1 MVCCYGENSF
11 EIKLLNLKNLLG
23 SSIKDLENVALDYGQ
38 AGFRGRQ
45 IYNWIYNYRNKKKN
59 IEQIEVLPLDF
70 RKRLKDDGFKVSDLS
85 IHQRN
90 LANDGT
96 LKLLLSTED
105 NESIECVGIPT
116 EKRLTACL
124 SSQVGCPMD
133 CKFCATGKEGLK
145 RSLKASEMLDQIL
158 FIENEMNRKV
168 TNIVFMGMGEP
179 LLNIDDLIVSIRSI
193 NEDFKISQRKITV
206 STVAIPKMI
215 NKLSAK
221 SFQILG
227 NCQFTLAISL
237 HAPNQ
242 KIREKIIP
250 SAKNYEIE
258 NIIDDCKQYVR
269 DTGRRVSFEYLMLSG
284 VNDKIEH
291 ANELSNLLKGFQCH
305 VNLIQ
310 YNQIDEVEFKR
321 TSLKNLQL
329 FQSRLINSGIAVS
342 LRKSRGLDKNA
353 ACGQLRQNAKNK

>member
-1 MVCCYGENSF
+1 
-11 EIKLLNLKNLLG
+11 LKDLLG
-23 SSIKDLENVALDYGQ
+23 SSIKELENVALNYGQ
-38 AGFRGRQ
+38 AAFRGRQ
-45 IYNWIYNYRNKKKN
+45 IHNWIYNYRNKNKN
-59 IEQIEVLPLDF
+59 IEQIEILPLDF
-70 RKRLKDDGFKVSDLS
+70 RKKLKNDGFKVSELAL
-85 IHQRN
+85 QEKN
-90 LANDGT
+90 LASDGT
-96 LKLLLSTED
+96 TKLLLSTSD
-105 NESIECVGIPT
+105 SESIECVGIPT

-145 RSLKASEMLDQIL
+145 RSLKTSEILDQIL

-179 LLNIDDLIVSIRSI
+179 LLNIDDLLLSIRSI
-193 NEDFKISQRKITV
+193 NEDFQISQRKITV

-215 NKLSAK
+215 NKLSEK

-237 HAPNQ
+237 HASNQ
-242 KIREKIIP
+242 KTREIIIP
-250 SAKNYEIE
+250 SARNYKIN
-258 NIIDDCKQYVR
+258 NIIEDCKQFVK
-269 DTGRRVSFEYLMLSG
+269 DTGRRVSFEYLMLGG
-284 VNDKIEH
+284 VNDKLEH

-321 TSLKNLQL
+321 TSFKNLQL
-329 FQSRLINSGIAVS
+329 FQSILYENGIATS
-342 LRKSRGLDKNA
+342 FRKSRGLDKNA
-353 ACGQLRQNAKNK
+353 ACGQLRQNARNNIV

>member
-1 MVCCYGENSF
+1 
-11 EIKLLNLKNLLG
+11 LKNLLG
-23 SSIKDLENVALDYGQ
+23 CSVKDLENVALNYGQ
-38 AGFRGRQ
+38 AAFRGRQ
-45 IYNWIYNYRNKKKN
+45 IYSWIYNYKNRLKN
-59 IEQIEVLPLDF
+59 IDQINVLPLNF
-70 RKRLKDDGFKVSDLS
+70 RNQLKNEGYLFGELTLIEKC
-85 IHQRN
+85 

-96 LKLLLSTED
+96 LKLLLNTRD
-105 NESIECVGIPT
+105 NETLECVGIPT

-145 RSLKASEMLDQIL
+145 RSLKASEILDQIL

-179 LLNIDDLIVSIRSI
+179 LLNIDDLLLSIRSI
-193 NEDFKISQRKITV
+193 NNDFQISQRKITV
-206 STVAIPKMI
+206 STVAVPKMI

-237 HAPNQ
+237 HASNQ
-242 KIREKIIP
+242 KTRETIIP
-250 SAKNYEIE
+250 SAKNYEIK
-258 NIIDDCKQYVR
+258 NIIEDCKRFVR
-269 DTGRRVSFEYLMLSG
+269 ETGRRISFEYLMLSG
-284 VNDKIEH
+284 VNDKLEH
-291 ANELSNLLKGFQCH
+291 AYGLSNLLKGFQCH

-342 LRKSRGLDKNA
+342 LRKCRGLDKNA
-353 ACGQLRQNAKNK
+353 ACGQL

>member
-1 MVCCYGENSF
+1 M
-11 EIKLLNLKNLLG
+11 KNLLG
-23 SSIKDLENVALDYGQ
+23 SSIKELENVALGYGQ
-38 AGFRGRQ
+38 AAFRGRQ
-45 IYNWIYNYRNKKKN
+45 IYNWIYNYRNRKKN

-70 RKRLKDDGFKVSDLS
+70 RKRLQEDGYKVNELS
-85 IHQRN
+85 FQEKT

-96 LKLLLSTED
+96 LKLLLSTGD

-145 RSLKASEMLDQIL
+145 RSLKVSEILDQIL
-158 FIENEMNRKV
+158 FIENEMNQKV

-179 LLNIDDLIVSIRSI
+179 LLNIDDLLLSIRSI
-193 NEDFKISQRKITV
+193 NEDFQISQRKITV

-227 NCQFTLAISL
+227 KCQFTLAISL
-237 HAPNQ
+237 HASNQ
-242 KIREKIIP
+242 KTREMIIP
-250 SAKNYEIE
+250 SAKNYDIK
-258 NIIDDCKQYVR
+258 NIIEDSKQFVK
-269 DTGRRVSFEYLMLSG
+269 DTGRRVSFEYLMLNG
-284 VNDKIEH
+284 VNDKLEH

-310 YNQIDEVEFKR
+310 YNQIDEVEFQR
-321 TSLKNLQL
+321 ASLNNLKS
-329 FQSRLINSGIAVS
+329 FQSRLSQNGIAVS

-353 ACGQLRQNAKNK
+353 ACGQLRQNARNK

>member
-1 MVCCYGENSF
+1 
-11 EIKLLNLKNLLG
+11 LKNLLG
-23 SSIKDLENVALDYGQ
+23 SSVKDLENVAIDYGQ
-38 AGFRGRQ
+38 AAFRGRQ

-59 IEQIEVLPLDF
+59 IDQIEVLPLDF
-70 RKRLKDDGFKVSDLS
+70 RKKLKDDGFKVSELS
-85 IHQRN
+85 FQEKK

-96 LKLLLSTED
+96 LKLLLSTDD

-145 RSLKASEMLDQIL
+145 RSLNASEILDQIL

-179 LLNIDDLIVSIRSI
+179 LLNIDELLLSIRSI

-206 STVAIPKMI
+206 STVAVPKMI

-242 KIREKIIP
+242 KIRETIIP

-258 NIIDDCKQYVR
+258 NIIEDCKQYVR

-284 VNDKIEH
+284 VNDKSEH
-291 ANELSNLLKGFQCH
+291 ANELINLLGGFQCH

-310 YNQIDEVEFKR
+310 YNQIEEIDFKR
-321 TSLKNLQL
+321 VSLKNLQL
-329 FQSRLINSGIAVS
+329 FQSRLSHNGIAVS
-342 LRKSRGLDKNA
+342 FRKSRGLDKNA
-353 ACGQLRQNAKNK
+353 ACGQLRQNAKSK

>member
-1 MVCCYGENSF
+1 
-11 EIKLLNLKNLLG
+11 LKNLLG

-59 IEQIEVLPLDF
+59 IDQIDVLPLDF
-70 RKRLKDDGFKVSDLS
+70 RKRLKDDGFKVSDLN
-85 IHQRN
+85 IHERN

-145 RSLKASEMLDQIL
+145 RSLKANEILDQIL

-179 LLNIDDLIVSIRSI
+179 LLNIDDLLLAIRSI
-193 NEDFKISQRKITV
+193 NEDFQISQRKITV
-206 STVAIPKMI
+206 STVAVPKMI

-221 SFQILG
+221 SFQLLG

-237 HAPNQ
+237 HASNQ

-258 NIIDDCKQYVR
+258 NIIEDCRQYVK
-269 DTGRRVSFEYLMLSG
+269 DTGRRISFEYLMLCG

-310 YNQIDEVEFKR
+310 YNQIDEVEFQR
-321 TSLKNLQL
+321 ACLKNLQS
-329 FQSRLINSGIAVS
+329 FQSRLSHNGIAVS

-353 ACGQLRQNAKNK
+353 ACGQLRQNARN

>member
-1 MVCCYGENSF
+1 
-11 EIKLLNLKNLLG
+11 LKNLLG
-23 SSIKDLENVALDYGQ
+23 SSVKDLENVALGYGQ
-38 AGFRGRQ
+38 AAFRGRQ

-59 IEQIEVLPLDF
+59 IDQIEVLPLDF
-70 RKRLKDDGFKVSDLS
+70 RKKLKDAGFKVSELIIKD
-85 IHQRN
+85 RN
-90 LANDGT
+90 LAKDGT
-96 LKLLLSTED
+96 LKLLLSTDD

-145 RSLKASEMLDQIL
+145 RSLKASEILDQIL
-158 FIENEMNRKV
+158 SIENEMNRKV
-168 TNIVFMGMGEP
+168 TNVVFMGMGEP
-179 LLNIDDLIVSIRSI
+179 LLNIDDLLLSIRSI
-193 NEDFKISQRKITV
+193 NEDFQISQRKITV

-215 NKLSAK
+215 SKLSIK

-227 NCQFTLAISL
+227 KCQFTLAISL
-237 HAPNQ
+237 HASNQ
-242 KIREKIIP
+242 KIREMIIP
-250 SAKNYEIE
+250 SAKNYEIK
-258 NIIDDCKQYVR
+258 NIIEDCKKFVG

-284 VNDKIEH
+284 VNDKLEH
-291 ANELSNLLKGFQCH
+291 AIELSNLLKGFQCH

-310 YNQIDEVEFKR
+310 YNQIEEVDFKR

-329 FQSRLINSGIAVS
+329 FQSRLINNGIAVS

>member
-1 MVCCYGENSF
+1 M
-11 EIKLLNLKNLLG
+11 KNLLG
-23 SSIKDLENVALDYGQ
+23 SSIKDLENLALGYGQ
-38 AGFRGRQ
+38 ASFRGRQ
-45 IYNWIYNYRNKKKN
+45 IYSWIYNYKNKNKN
-59 IEQIEVLPLDF
+59 IDQIEVLPLDF
-70 RKRLKDDGFKVSDLS
+70 RKKLKDDGFKVSELS
-85 IHQRN
+85 FEEKKQ
-90 LANDGT
+90 ANDGT
-96 LKLLLSTED
+96 LKLLLSTGD
-105 NESIECVGIPT
+105 HESIECVGIPT

-145 RSLKASEMLDQIL
+145 RSLKASEILDQIL
-158 FIENEMNRKV
+158 FIESVMNRKV

-179 LLNIDDLIVSIRSI
+179 LLNIEELLLSIRSI
-193 NEDFKISQRKITV
+193 NEDFQISQRKITV
-206 STVAIPKMI
+206 STVAVPKMMS
-215 NKLSAK
+215 KLSEK

-237 HAPNQ
+237 HASNQ
-242 KIREKIIP
+242 KTREMIIP
-250 SAKNYEIE
+250 SAKNYDIR
-258 NIIDDCKQYVR
+258 NIIEDSKQFVK

-284 VNDKIEH
+284 VNDKLEH
-291 ANELSNLLKGFQCH
+291 ANELTNLLRGFQCH

-321 TSLKNLQL
+321 ASLKNLQL
-329 FQSRLINSGIAVS
+329 FQSRLSNNGIAVS

>member
-1 MVCCYGENSF
+1 M
-11 EIKLLNLKNLLG
+11 KNLLG
-23 SSIKDLENVALDYGQ
+23 SSVKDLENVALDYGQ
-38 AGFRGRQ
+38 AAFRGRQ
-45 IYNWIYNYRNKKKN
+45 IYNWIYNYRNKNKN
-59 IEQIEVLPLDF
+59 IDQIEVLPLDF
-70 RKRLKDDGFKVSDLS
+70 RNKLKDDGFKVSELL
-85 IHQRN
+85 IGERN

-96 LKLLLSTED
+96 LKLLLSTKD

-145 RSLKASEMLDQIL
+145 RSLKASEILDQIL

-179 LLNIDDLIVSIRSI
+179 LLNIDDLLLSIKSI
-193 NEDFKISQRKITV
+193 NKDFQISQRKITV

-215 NKLSAK
+215 NKLSKK

-237 HAPNQ
+237 HASNQ
-242 KIREKIIP
+242 KTREMIIP
-250 SAKNYEIE
+250 SAKNYLIK
-258 NIIDDCKQYVR
+258 NIIEDCKQYVK
-269 DTGRRVSFEYLMLSG
+269 DTGRRVSFEYLMLDG
-284 VNDKIEH
+284 VNDKLEH
-291 ANELSNLLKGFQCH
+291 AIELSDLLKGFQCH
-305 VNLIQ
+305 VNLIE

-321 TSLKNLQL
+321 ASLSNLQL
-329 FQSRLINSGIAVS
+329 FQSRLRDNGIAVS
-342 LRKSRGLDKNA
+342 LRKSRGRDKNA
-353 ACGQLRQNAKNK
+353 ACGQLRQKAKNK

>member
-1 MVCCYGENSF
+1 M
-11 EIKLLNLKNLLG
+11 KNLLG
-23 SSIKDLENVALDYGQ
+23 SSVKDLENVALDYGQ
-38 AGFRGRQ
+38 AAFRGRQ
-45 IYNWIYNYRNKKKN
+45 IHNWIYDYRNKKKN
-59 IEQIEVLPLDF
+59 IDQIEVLPLSF
-70 RKRLKDDGFKVSDLS
+70 RKKLTHDGFKVRELNIQDRDLS
-85 IHQRN
+85 S
-90 LANDGT
+90 DGT

-145 RSLKASEMLDQIL
+145 RSLKASEILDQIL

-179 LLNIDDLIVSIRSI
+179 LLNIDDLLLSIRSI
-193 NEDFKISQRKITV
+193 NQDFQISQRRITV
-206 STVAIPKMI
+206 STVAVPKMI
-215 NKLSAK
+215 SKLSAK

-237 HAPNQ
+237 HASNQ
-242 KIREKIIP
+242 KTRETIIP
-250 SAKNYEIE
+250 SAKNYEIK
-258 NIIDDCKQYVR
+258 NIIEDCKKFVR
-269 DTGRRVSFEYLMLSG
+269 DTGRRVSFEYLMLNG
-284 VNDKIEH
+284 VNDRLEY
-291 ANELSNLLKGFQCH
+291 AYELSNLLKGFQCH

-310 YNQIDEVEFKR
+310 YNQIEEVEFKR
-321 TSLKNLQL
+321 TSSKNLQF
-329 FQSRLINSGIAVS
+329 FQSILINNGIAVS

-353 ACGQLRQNAKNK
+353 ACGQLRQNANK

>member
-1 MVCCYGENSF
+1 M
-11 EIKLLNLKNLLG
+11 KNLLG
-23 SSIKDLENVALDYGQ
+23 SSKKDLENVALNYGQ
-38 AGFRGRQ
+38 AAFRGRQ
-45 IYNWIYNYRNKKKN
+45 IYNWIYNYKNKKKN
-59 IEQIEVLPLDF
+59 IDQIEILPLDF
-70 RKRLKDDGFKVSDLS
+70 RKKLKDDGFKVGELS
-85 IHQRN
+85 FQDKN

-96 LKLLLSTED
+96 LKLLLSTGD

-145 RSLKASEMLDQIL
+145 RSLKASEILDQIL
-158 FIENEMNRKV
+158 SIENEMNRKV

-179 LLNIDDLIVSIRSI
+179 LLNIDDLILSIRSI
-193 NEDFKISQRKITV
+193 NEDFQISQRKITV
-206 STVAIPKMI
+206 STVAIPNMI

-227 NCQFTLAISL
+227 KCQFTLAISL
-237 HAPNQ
+237 HASNQ
-242 KIREKIIP
+242 KTREMIIP
-250 SAKNYEIE
+250 SAKKYDIK
-258 NIIDDCKQYVR
+258 NIIEDCRKFVR
-269 DTGRRVSFEYLMLSG
+269 DTGRRVSFEYLMLNG
-284 VNDKIEH
+284 VNDKLEH

-310 YNQIDEVEFKR
+310 YNQIDGVEFKR

-329 FQSRLINSGIAVS
+329 FQSRLFNNGIAVS
-342 LRKSRGLDKNA
+342 FRKSRGLDKNA
-353 ACGQLRQNAKNK
+353 ACGQLRQNARK

>member
-1 MVCCYGENSF
+1 M
-11 EIKLLNLKNLLG
+11 KNLLG
-23 SSIKDLENVALDYGQ
+23 NSVKELENLALDYGQ
-38 AGFRGRQ
+38 AAFRGRQ
-45 IYNWIYNYRNKKKN
+45 IYNWIYNFRNKNKN
-59 IEQIEVLPLDF
+59 IDQIEVLPLEF
-70 RKRLKDDGFKVSDLS
+70 RKKLKDEGFKVGEL
-85 IHQRN
+85 RLKEKN

-96 LKLLLSTED
+96 LKLLLFTGD

-145 RSLKASEMLDQIL
+145 RSLKVSEILDQIL

-179 LLNIDDLIVSIRSI
+179 LLNIDELLLSIRSI

-206 STVAIPKMI
+206 STVAVPKMI
-215 NKLSAK
+215 GKLSEK

-237 HAPNQ
+237 HASNQ
-242 KIREKIIP
+242 KTREMIIP
-250 SAKNYEIE
+250 SAKNYEIK
-258 NIIDDCKQYVR
+258 NIIEDSKQFVR
-269 DTGRRVSFEYLMLSG
+269 ATGRRVSFEYLMLSG
-284 VNDKIEH
+284 INDKLEH
-291 ANELSNLLKGFQCH
+291 ADELSNLLKGFQCH
-305 VNLIQ
+305 INLIQ
-310 YNQIDEVEFKR
+310 YNQIDEVEFKK
-321 TSLKNLQL
+321 TTLKNLEL
-329 FQSRLINSGIAVS
+329 FQSRLSCNGIAVS

-353 ACGQLRQNAKNK
+353 ACGQLRQNSRNKKI

>member
-1 MVCCYGENSF
+1 
-11 EIKLLNLKNLLG
+11 LKNLLG
-23 SSIKDLENVALDYGQ
+23 STVKDLENVALDYGQ
-38 AGFRGRQ
+38 AAFRGRQ
-45 IYNWIYNYRNKKKN
+45 IYNWIYNFRNKKKN

-70 RKRLKDDGFKVSDLS
+70 RKKLKDDGFKISELS
-85 IHQRN
+85 IQERK

-96 LKLLLSTED
+96 LKLLLSTDD

-145 RSLKASEMLDQIL
+145 RSLKASEILDQIL

-168 TNIVFMGMGEP
+168 NNIVFMGMGEP
-179 LLNIDDLIVSIRSI
+179 LLNIDALLLSIRSI
-193 NEDFKISQRKITV
+193 NEDFRISQRKITV
-206 STVAIPKMI
+206 STVAVPKMI
-215 NKLSAK
+215 GKLSEK

-237 HAPNQ
+237 HASNQ
-242 KIREKIIP
+242 KTRETIIP
-250 SAKNYEIE
+250 SAKNYEIK
-258 NIIDDCKQYVR
+258 NIIEDCRKFVR
-269 DTGRRVSFEYLMLSG
+269 KTGRRVSFEYLMLSG
-284 VNDKIEH
+284 VNDKLEH
-291 ANELSNLLKGFQCH
+291 AYELSNLLKGFQCH

-310 YNQIDEVEFKR
+310 YNQIEEVEFKR
-321 TSLKNLQL
+321 TSFKNLQL
-329 FQSRLINSGIAVS
+329 FQSRLIKNGIAVS

-353 ACGQLRQNAKNK
+353 ACGQLRQNAKINNII

>member
-1 MVCCYGENSF
+1 M
-11 EIKLLNLKNLLG
+11 KNLLG

-45 IYNWIYNYRNKKKN
+45 IYNWIYNYKNKNKN
-59 IEQIEVLPLDF
+59 IDQIEVLPLDF
-70 RKRLKDDGFKVSDLS
+70 RNRLKDDGFKISDLS
-85 IHQRN
+85 IHERN

-124 SSQVGCPMD
+124 SSEIGCPMD

-145 RSLKASEMLDQIL
+145 RSLKASEILDQIL

-179 LLNIDDLIVSIRSI
+179 LLNIDDLLVSIRSI

-206 STVAIPKMI
+206 STVAVPKMI
-215 NKLSAK
+215 NKLSEK

-227 NCQFTLAISL
+227 NSQFTLAISL

-258 NIIDDCKQYVR
+258 NIIEDCKQYVR

-291 ANELSNLLKGFQCH
+291 ADELSNLLKGFQCH

-310 YNQIDEVEFKR
+310 YNQIDEVEFQR
-321 TSLKNLQL
+321 ASLKNLQL
-329 FQSRLINSGIAVS
+329 FQSKLSHNGIAVS

-353 ACGQLRQNAKNK
+353 ACGQLRQNARNK